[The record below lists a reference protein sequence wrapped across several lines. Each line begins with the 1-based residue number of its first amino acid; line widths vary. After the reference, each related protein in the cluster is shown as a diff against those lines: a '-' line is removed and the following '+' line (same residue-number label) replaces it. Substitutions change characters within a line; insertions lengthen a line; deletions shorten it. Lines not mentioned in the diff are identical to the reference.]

1 MSAWQQLQVAALL
14 GTQKN
19 SPSPQWPTELAPLMS
34 QFSENSLLNQLAALS
49 AYQRC
54 AFSAITMANP
64 TPSSPETLAA
74 STRQQQKWLSYLL
87 SYDGLDY
94 LLDWLNLASK
104 KQVAFPA
111 AQLPELLDIG
121 YKHKKLRLA
130 ICQVAGQRGAWL
142 AERNTDWQW
151 LQGGQISLEN
161 EQLSDYWHTASAAS
175 RELLFERLRLANPA
189 QARDFL
195 QQVWREEAATTRKLL
210 LEKFSAN
217 LSVED
222 HDFLESCL
230 DDRSRVVNEQTVEL
244 LASLQGSLLQQRLQ
258 HTLSQHL
265 TLKKGLIHKSLQI
278 EAIEQVTDVLERDGL
293 NPKAA
298 DIKNG
303 LGEKAQWL
311 RDVIAGV
318 SLDWLSHHYE
328 LQAEAFIH
336 AALKTDWAEA
346 LLIGLST
353 AAIRQKHNVWLKALL
368 DVDSKKLALPRFRLF
383 DALSISDKESWLL
396 AHAGQS
402 KKELERGSVFIQ
414 FFYQSQPWLWT
425 HYFTIAV
432 MDVYQQQLKLQQSN
446 NQLGHYLA
454 RYGDAQLAQKANQ
467 YPTQIIN
474 TWLMR
479 MEIEQAFS

>member
-34 QFSENSLLNQLAALS
+34 QLSENSLLNQLAALS

-64 TPSSPETLAA
+64 TPSSSETLAA

-121 YKHKKLRLA
+121 YKHKKLRLT
-130 ICQVAGQRGAWL
+130 ICQVAGQRGSWL

-161 EQLSDYWHTASAAS
+161 AQLSDYWHTASAAS

-217 LSVED
+217 LSIED

-244 LASLQGSLLQQRLQ
+244 LARLQGSLLQQRLQ

-303 LGEKAQWL
+303 LGEK
-311 RDVIAGV
+311 
-318 SLDWLSHHYE
+318 
-328 LQAEAFIH
+328 
-336 AALKTDWAEA
+336 
-346 LLIGLST
+346 
-353 AAIRQKHNVWLKALL
+353 
-368 DVDSKKLALPRFRLF
+368 
-383 DALSISDKESWLL
+383 
-396 AHAGQS
+396 
-402 KKELERGSVFIQ
+402 
-414 FFYQSQPWLWT
+414 
-425 HYFTIAV
+425 
-432 MDVYQQQLKLQQSN
+432 
-446 NQLGHYLA
+446 
-454 RYGDAQLAQKANQ
+454 
-467 YPTQIIN
+467 
-474 TWLMR
+474 
-479 MEIEQAFS
+479 

>member
-34 QFSENSLLNQLAALS
+34 QFGENSLLNQLAALS

-54 AFSAITMANP
+54 AFSAINMANP
-64 TPSSPETLAA
+64 TPSSPESLAA

-161 EQLSDYWHTASAAS
+161 EQLSEYWHTASTAS

-195 QQVWREEAATTRKLL
+195 QQVWRE
-210 LEKFSAN
+210 
-217 LSVED
+217 
-222 HDFLESCL
+222 
-230 DDRSRVVNEQTVEL
+230 
-244 LASLQGSLLQQRLQ
+244 
-258 HTLSQHL
+258 
-265 TLKKGLIHKSLQI
+265 
-278 EAIEQVTDVLERDGL
+278 
-293 NPKAA
+293 
-298 DIKNG
+298 
-303 LGEKAQWL
+303 
-311 RDVIAGV
+311 
-318 SLDWLSHHYE
+318 
-328 LQAEAFIH
+328 
-336 AALKTDWAEA
+336 
-346 LLIGLST
+346 
-353 AAIRQKHNVWLKALL
+353 
-368 DVDSKKLALPRFRLF
+368 
-383 DALSISDKESWLL
+383 
-396 AHAGQS
+396 
-402 KKELERGSVFIQ
+402 
-414 FFYQSQPWLWT
+414 
-425 HYFTIAV
+425 
-432 MDVYQQQLKLQQSN
+432 
-446 NQLGHYLA
+446 
-454 RYGDAQLAQKANQ
+454 
-467 YPTQIIN
+467 
-474 TWLMR
+474 
-479 MEIEQAFS
+479 